1 VFRRMATRLWV
12 THCMRY
18 CGKQLGFGVLSGSL
32 LLVHSLCAQT
42 PQRPRITG
50 ISHFA
55 IYAHDYEKSRAFYG
69 QFLGFE
75 EPYSL
80 QNPDGSASMTF
91 FKINDRQTIEL
102 FPERQAGTDRLNH
115 ISFETDNIE
124 ALRVYLASKGVRV
137 PSEAHR
143 ARIGNLGFNITDPEG
158 HTVEMVQ
165 YMPDGKTTLAKGKY
179 MSDEAVSHRMTHVG
193 LVVTHLDAEYKFYTD
208 ILGFKETWRGSK
220 SGQVLSWVNLKVPDG
235 DDYIE
240 FMLYKDAPPAT
251 ERGGAHHLCLQVP
264 DGAAAVARLKAEP
277 YYKVYLRPIEMHVGI
292 NRKRQANLFDPDG
305 TRTEI
310 MEPDTIDGKPTPPST
325 APAPQ

>member
-1 VFRRMATRLWV
+1 MFTLRATGLW
-12 THCMRY
+12 TTRCIRY
-18 CGKQLGFGVLSGSL
+18 WGRQFGFAFLFGSL
-32 LLVHSLCAQT
+32 LFAGSLAAQT
-42 PQRPRITG
+42 PPRPRITG

-115 ISFETDNIE
+115 ISFETDDIE

-165 YMPDGKTTLAKGKY
+165 YMPDGKTMLPRGKLI
-179 MSDEAVSHRMTHVG
+179 ST
-193 LVVTHLDAEYKFYTD
+193 
-208 ILGFKETWRGSK
+208 
-220 SGQVLSWVNLKVPDG
+220 
-235 DDYIE
+235 
-240 FMLYKDAPPAT
+240 
-251 ERGGAHHLCLQVP
+251 
-264 DGAAAVARLKAEP
+264 
-277 YYKVYLRPIEMHVGI
+277 
-292 NRKRQANLFDPDG
+292 
-305 TRTEI
+305 
-310 MEPDTIDGKPTPPST
+310 KP
-325 APAPQ
+325 